1 METEPVTEEEN
12 EAVMV
17 SAPALPEVAYQMYE

>member
-1 METEPVTEEEN
+1 METEPITDEEK

-17 SAPALPEVAYQMYE
+17 SAPELPEVAYQM